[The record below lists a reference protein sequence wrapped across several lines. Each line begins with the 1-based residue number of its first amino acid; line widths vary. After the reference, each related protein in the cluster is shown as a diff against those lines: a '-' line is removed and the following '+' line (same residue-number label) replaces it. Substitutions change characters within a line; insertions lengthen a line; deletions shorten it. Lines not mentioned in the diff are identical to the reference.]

1 MENGVHGLLG
11 ELVVRHVEVEP
22 NLGHVCVTTQ
32 HQQMVELRVLEMQ
45 LHPKLAIL

>member
-1 MENGVHGLLG
+1 METGVHGLLG
-11 ELVVRHVEVEP
+11 KLAARHVEVEP